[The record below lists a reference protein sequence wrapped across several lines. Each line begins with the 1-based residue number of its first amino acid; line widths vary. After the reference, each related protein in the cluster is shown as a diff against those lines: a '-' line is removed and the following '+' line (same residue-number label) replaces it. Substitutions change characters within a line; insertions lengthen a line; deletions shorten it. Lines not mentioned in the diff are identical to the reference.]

1 MTFQLIIGLMFLL
14 ALALALYPLIKP
26 AKQTSSLSHRQAQ
39 LDIYAQRVKELEIE
53 LDAGDLK
60 QADFDLAVADLER
73 EIVESGG
80 LADEEGKSK
89 AQAKPTKSWF
99 ALIAGLLTP
108 VLALFLYFNFA
119 GTPRAADPDFQ
130 QRNQAMAAANSSD
143 VISTD
148 QILQMIE
155 SLENY
160 LQEVPEDTEKWVL
173 LARTYAHAQKYPEA
187 AQAYAQAFDNGLTYD
202 PNMLASYADT
212 LAYVQSSFV
221 GRPTELLNLAL
232 ELDANHGLSLWLAG
246 TAAYAREDWPQAETY
261 WRTLL
266 SLLPPDAKEV
276 EILQQSLEEVAIRKS
291 GHK

>member
-26 AKQTSSLSHRQAQ
+26 AKQKSNLTHRQAQ
-39 LDIYAQRVKELEIE
+39 LDIYAQRVKELETE
-53 LDAGDLK
+53 LDAGDIK
-60 QADFDLAVADLER
+60 QADFDLALTDLER

-80 LADEEGKSK
+80 LADEQEKSILG
-89 AQAKPTKSWF
+89 QFEKSWF

-130 QRNQAMAAANSSD
+130 QRNQAMAANSSD
-143 VISTD
+143 VISQE

-202 PNMLASYADT
+202 PNMLASYADI
-212 LAYVQSSFV
+212 LAYVQGSSFI
-221 GRPTELLNLAL
+221 GRPTELINLAL
-232 ELDANHGLSLWLAG
+232 ELDPSHGMSLWLAG